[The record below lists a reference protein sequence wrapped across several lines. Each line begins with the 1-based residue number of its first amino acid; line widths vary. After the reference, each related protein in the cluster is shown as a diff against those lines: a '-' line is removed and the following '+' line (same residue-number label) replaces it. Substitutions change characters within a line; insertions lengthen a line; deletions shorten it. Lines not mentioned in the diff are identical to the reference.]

1 MRARSL
7 FLFLILSLLVTTIN
21 SVGPLP
27 SILKPVVTAYLAG
40 GDQTTNAIA
49 NYGTI
54 EEWDTSEVTDMN
66 DCFNGK
72 QTFNADIS
80 KWQTSSVTTM
90 IGLFNNAKVF
100 NADLSKVSFFF
111 FDLILCIFIFIW
123 FLLLLFI
130 VVHLC
135 PQHKIFVPTA
145 FLLSTTWT
153 LSNIF
158 VLFSHYVLFQFFF
171 YSGNL
176 RK

>member
-80 KWQTSSVTTM
+80 KWQTSKVTKM
-90 IGLFNNAKVF
+90 IGLFNNARVF

-111 FDLILCIFIFIW
+111 LI
-123 FLLLLFI
+123 
-130 VVHLC
+130 
-135 PQHKIFVPTA
+135 
-145 FLLSTTWT
+145 
-153 LSNIF
+153 
-158 VLFSHYVLFQFFF
+158 
-171 YSGNL
+171 
-176 RK
+176 

>member
-40 GDQTTNAIA
+40 GDQRTNVIA

-66 DCFNGK
+66 NCFDGK

-80 KWQTSSVTTM
+80 KWQTSKVTKMSGT
-90 IGLFNNAKVF
+90 FKNAKVF
-100 NADLSKVSFFF
+100 NADLSKVGRFYFYLF
-111 FDLILCIFIFIW
+111 LFILFIFAPS
-123 FLLLLFI
+123 FHCCALF
-130 VVHLC
+130 V
-135 PQHKIFVPTA
+135 T
-145 FLLSTTWT
+145 
-153 LSNIF
+153 
-158 VLFSHYVLFQFFF
+158 
-171 YSGNL
+171 
-176 RK
+176 

>member
-40 GDQTTNAIA
+40 GDQRTNVIA

-66 DCFNGK
+66 NCFDGK

-80 KWQTSSVTTM
+80 KWQTSKVTKMSGT
-90 IGLFNNAKVF
+90 FKNAKVF
-100 NADLSKVSFFF
+100 NADLSKVGRFYFLF
-111 FDLILCIFIFIW
+111 YFCLFCL

-130 VVHLC
+130 VVHSLSHEQHLC
-135 PQHKIFVPTA
+135 PHHLFHCQHGCCT
-145 FLLSTTWT
+145 
-153 LSNIF
+153 NIF
-158 VLFSHYVLFQFFF
+158 ALFHLLFCFDFCFF
-171 YSGNL
+171 SGKL
-176 RK
+176 